1 MMVRCHVKP
10 EEVGM
15 AHAKAALERLLD
27 AIEARDVQAITDVL
41 ADDVTLETEMLDTPI
56 QGKQTL
62 HDMMAGSMDAY
73 EALRIERREVIES
86 GSSAAALVT
95 APARC
100 GSDLE
105 VLGETLP
112 TAGKELHVVGA
123 VFVDVD
129 GAGKITRMARVRDT
143 FGVVQQLGLSP
154 ERMRALM
161 DKFEEQMKQRRRAA

>member
-1 MMVRCHVKP
+1 MMVGCHVKP

-27 AIEARDVQAITDVL
+27 AIEARDVQAITDVF

-56 QGKQTL
+56 QGKQAL

-73 EALRIERREVIES
+73 ESIRMERREILES
-86 GSSAAALVT
+86 GNSAAALVT
-95 APARC
+95 AHARF

-112 TAGKELHVVGA
+112 TAGKELSVVGA

-129 GAGKITRMARVRDT
+129 DAGKITRMSRVRDT
-143 FGVVQQLGLSP
+143 FSVVQQLGLSP
-154 ERMRALM
+154 ERMRALA
-161 DKFEEQMKQRRRAA
+161 DKFEEQAKQRRRAA

>member
-1 MMVRCHVKP
+1 MVGCHIEP

-41 ADDVTLETEMLDTPI
+41 ADDVTLETEMLDMPI
-56 QGKQTL
+56 EGKQAL
-62 HDMMAGSMDAY
+62 RDMMGRGMDAY
-73 EALRIERREVIES
+73 ESLRIERREVIES

-95 APARC
+95 AHARF

-112 TAGKELHVVGA
+112 TAGKELHVAGA
-123 VFVDVD
+123 VFVHVD
-129 GAGKITRMARVRDT
+129 DAGKITRLARVRDT